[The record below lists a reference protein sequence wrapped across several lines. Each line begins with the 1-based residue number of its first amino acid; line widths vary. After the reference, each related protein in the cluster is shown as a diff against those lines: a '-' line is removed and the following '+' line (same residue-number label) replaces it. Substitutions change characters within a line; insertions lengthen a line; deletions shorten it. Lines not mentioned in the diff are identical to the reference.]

1 MGLRKIFSILVMN
14 KRGMSIAIGKK
25 RQSLS
30 LQLSDRMK
38 HTVKYGPFA
47 GMKFTHDNWWGGSDR
62 GAMLLGIY
70 EEEVLHSIMAVPKKY
85 NVFIDLGAADGYYS
99 IGSLISRRFK
109 TSYSFEISAKG
120 RDVIQK
126 NAILNKVD
134 NKLNIFGEA
143 TQDFYLSISK
153 KDLDKAVI
161 LIDIEGGEFSLLN
174 RESFTHLKNSIIFIE
189 LHDWFFKDGKEK
201 LTKLMND
208 AKHFFKISTLTTT
221 SRDLSKFPEL
231 KDYSDSERWLLASEG
246 RSKLMTW
253 LRLDP
258 K

>member
-1 MGLRKIFSILVMN
+1 M
-14 KRGMSIAIGKK
+14 
-25 RQSLS
+25 
-30 LQLSDRMK
+30 
-38 HTVKYGPFA
+38 
-47 GMKFTHDNWWGGSDR
+47 
-62 GAMLLGIY
+62 
-70 EEEVLHSIMAVPKKY
+70 
-85 NVFIDLGAADGYYS
+85 
-99 IGSLISRRFK
+99 
-109 TSYSFEISAKG
+109 
-120 RDVIQK
+120 
-126 NAILNKVD
+126 D

-231 KDYSDSERWLLASEG
+231 KDYSDSDRWLLASEG